1 MDWLEEELKQAL
13 ARKEP
18 SPDFFASVTGRQ
30 KTNLVMMTRRW
41 KAATAAAAAVVVM
54 IGVGEGYRRHRGQEA
69 KEQVM
74 LAMRIAGGKLSRV
87 QMEMKGI
94 RQ

>member
-18 SPDFFASVTGRQ
+18 AGDFDSRVGAATRRRS
-30 KTNLVMMTRRW
+30 NVMMMSRRW
-41 KAATAAAAAVVVM
+41 VAAAAAVVVM
-54 IGVGEGYRRHRGQEA
+54 VGAGEGYRWHRGQVA

-74 LAMRIAGGKLSRV
+74 LAMRIAGSKLNRV
-87 QMEMKGI
+87 HSEFAKE

>member
-18 SPDFFASVTGRQ
+18 SPDFESRVRSRTRR
-30 KTNLVMMTRRW
+30 KTNVVMMTRRW
-41 KAATAAAAAVVVM
+41 MAAAAAVVVLV
-54 IGVGEGYRRHRGQEA
+54 GAGEGYRWHRGQEA
-69 KEQVM
+69 KDQVM
-74 LAMRIAGGKLSRV
+74 LAMRIAGGKLNRV
-87 QMEMKGI
+87 QMEMKGN

>member
-18 SPDFFASVTGRQ
+18 SPDFESRVAATTRRKANV
-30 KTNLVMMTRRW
+30 VMMTRRW
-41 KAATAAAAAVVVM
+41 IAAAATVVVL
-54 IGVGEGYRRHRGQEA
+54 IGAGETYRWHRGQEA

-74 LAMRIAGGKLSRV
+74 LAMRIAGGKLNRV

>member
-18 SPDFFASVTGRQ
+18 SPDFDVR
-30 KTNLVMMTRRW
+30 LRRRKVYTTPRW
-41 KAATAAAAAVVVM
+41 LAAAAAVIVLAGGGAM
-54 IGVGEGYRRHRGQEA
+54 YRRHQGEQA
-69 KEQVM
+69 KEQLM
-74 LAMRIAGGKLSRV
+74 QAMRIAGAKMSQV
-87 QMEMKGI
+87 QEKVQSIGE

>member
-18 SPDFFASVTGRQ
+18 SPDFESRVASTTRR
-30 KTNLVMMTRRW
+30 KTNVVMMTRRW
-41 KAATAAAAAVVVM
+41 IAVAAAVVVM
-54 IGVGEGYRRHRGQEA
+54 VGAGEGYRWHRGQAA

-74 LAMRIAGGKLSRV
+74 LAMRIAGGKLNRV

>member
-18 SPDFFASVTGRQ
+18 SPDFESRVAATTRR
-30 KTNLVMMTRRW
+30 KTNVVMMTRRW
-41 KAATAAAAAVVVM
+41 IAAAAAVVV
-54 IGVGEGYRRHRGQEA
+54 IVGAGEGYRWHRGQVA

-74 LAMRIAGGKLSRV
+74 LAMRIAGSKLNRV

>member
-18 SPDFFASVTGRQ
+18 SPDFFASVIGRR

-41 KAATAAAAAVVVM
+41 IAAAAAAVVVM
-54 IGVGEGYRRHRGQEA
+54 VGAGESYRWHRGQVA

-74 LAMRIAGGKLSRV
+74 LAMRIAGGKLNRV

>member
-13 ARKEP
+13 ARKDP
-18 SPDFFASVTGRQ
+18 SPDFDSRVAAATRRRANV
-30 KTNLVMMTRRW
+30 VMMRRRW
-41 KAATAAAAAVVVM
+41 VAAAAAVVVM
-54 IGVGEGYRRHRGQEA
+54 IGANEGYQWHRGQVA

-74 LAMRIAGGKLSRV
+74 LAMRIAGGKLNRV
-87 QMEMKGI
+87 QMEMRGN

>member
-18 SPDFFASVTGRQ
+18 SPDFESRVAAHARR
-30 KTNLVMMTRRW
+30 KTNVVAMTRRW
-41 KAATAAAAAVVVM
+41 MAAAAAVVVL
-54 IGVGEGYRRHRGQEA
+54 IGAGEGYRWRRGQEA

-74 LAMRIAGGKLSRV
+74 LAMRIAGAKLNRV